1 MSSPVGAEAMLLA
14 AVLGLGVYSV
24 LIVGVT
30 GGPNRGEHP
39 LTATLVHLCCFVW
52 FARGWPAAPWRVYA
66 GWLTIALIASLVG
79 FGSRESD
86 RSRGK
91 STAKYA
97 AARALLA
104 AAYLAFGATLLWRH
118 ANP

>member
-1 MSSPVGAEAMLLA
+1 MSAPIGTEVVLLA

-24 LIVGVT
+24 VIVGVT

-39 LTATLVHLCCFVW
+39 LTCTLVHLAGFIW
-52 FARGWPAAPWRVYA
+52 FGRGWPPATWRFYA
-66 GWLTIALIASLVG
+66 GWLAVALIASLVG
-79 FGSRESD
+79 FGSRGFD

-91 STAKYA
+91 STARYA
-97 AARALLA
+97 LAQAQLA